1 MKTVLTILMLV
12 PIFPKLSE
20 TFILNQITGLISRG
34 HRVFIQAKI
43 PGDITKMHSTV
54 AKYDL
59 INKTY
64 YNTWPDMN
72 SIDIVIAQTGMRG
85 ADFVAI
91 KDVLG
96 FKGKLVTFFRGVDVS
111 RALCSHPKRYTNL
124 FKKGDLFLSVC
135 DFFRK
140 RLVVHG
146 CDLQKIV
153 VHHSA
158 IDCNLFS
165 YKTKKLVSDESIRI
179 ITVARFVEKKGIEYA
194 LQAFAQVVK
203 KYPNVEYHLVGD
215 GPLEDKYKK
224 IIQQLDIEESVIF
237 HGMCTQQQ
245 VYDLLDHSH
254 FLFYPQ

>member
-111 RALCSHPKRYTNL
+111 RALCSHQKDTQIYLKRVICFY
-124 FKKGDLFLSVC
+124 
-135 DFFRK
+135 
-140 RLVVHG
+140 
-146 CDLQKIV
+146 
-153 VHHSA
+153 
-158 IDCNLFS
+158 
-165 YKTKKLVSDESIRI
+165 
-179 ITVARFVEKKGIEYA
+179 RFVI
-194 LQAFAQVVK
+194 F
-203 KYPNVEYHLVGD
+203 
-215 GPLEDKYKK
+215 LENDLLCMDVIYKK
-224 IIQQLDIEESVIF
+224 
-237 HGMCTQQQ
+237 
-245 VYDLLDHSH
+245 
-254 FLFYPQ
+254 